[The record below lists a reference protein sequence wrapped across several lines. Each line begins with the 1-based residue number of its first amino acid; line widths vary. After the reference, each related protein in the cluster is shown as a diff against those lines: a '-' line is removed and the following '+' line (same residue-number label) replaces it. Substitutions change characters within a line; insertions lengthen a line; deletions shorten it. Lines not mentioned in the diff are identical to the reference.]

1 MTNVIGSHGS
11 QGPTTEPVGRR
22 PWKVPR
28 LVDLDD
34 DNAMGCNAMNKV
46 HMGGVEGAGFT
57 PCQSY
62 SQSYAGTPVVS

>member
-1 MTNVIGSHGS
+1 MTDIIGPRGP
-11 QGPTTEPVGRR
+11 QGPTTETAGRR
-22 PWKVPR
+22 PWKVPL

-62 SQSYAGTPVVS
+62 SQSYAGMGVS